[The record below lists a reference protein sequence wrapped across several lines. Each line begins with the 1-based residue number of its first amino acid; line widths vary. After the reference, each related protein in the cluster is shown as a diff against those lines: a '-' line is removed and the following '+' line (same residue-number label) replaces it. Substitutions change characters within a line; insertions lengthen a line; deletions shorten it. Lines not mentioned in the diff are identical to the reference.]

1 MGRKGSGRAGEKAEE
16 EEGCHGGPG
25 ESFELPWAAQQ
36 VCYHSKITGWPA
48 TGFPQERPA
57 SRHLLQSVALARP
70 PVPSRAQAP
79 GGVRVP
85 VWLQTEGGL
94 HQPIS
99 LQASGESW

>member
-1 MGRKGSGRAGEKAEE
+1 MGRKSSGCAGQKAEE
-16 EEGCHGGPG
+16 EERCYGGPG
-25 ESFELPWAAQQ
+25 ESSELSWAAQQ
-36 VCYHSKITGWPA
+36 VCHHSKITGRTA
-48 TGFPQERPA
+48 AGFPQERSA
-57 SRHLLQSVALARP
+57 SCNLLQSVALAGP
-70 PVPSRAQAP
+70 PVPPRAQAP